1 MPSLDPSLLA
11 IAADALR
18 PTRTSDP
25 LDWYEAHIED
35 IPTSPKR
42 GRFDRRVWPWI
53 PKALAIMSD
62 HETRKAVLLWG
73 TQLGKST
80 AESALACYLIANY
93 PGPMMITQ
101 DTQPNADDFSQ
112 NAFRPLI
119 ANCKPVRDLL
129 VPDSDKSDTL
139 RFRNDMV
146 LWIKSANNETNLQR
160 RTLRYIIADECWE
173 YQPNRID
180 QAIKRVDKFE
190 GLGKVILASQ
200 GSEHGDEFY
209 REWEMTDKATWHM
222 RCKSCG
228 LLQPWVWE
236 QIRFPEDA
244 RGPTGWDTLRVRSG
258 TTYECAGCHVRIP
271 DTEESRNDCNA
282 GGDFV
287 AQCAPRERG
296 LRGLH
301 VNALAGVSWG
311 KLGVEMI
318 KSAEAFDLY
327 ADTEPRKIFKMKRLA
342 QFWSDEGGQ
351 MVTDFRASDYTLG
364 SPWDKVAYLSKHG
377 RIVDRAH
384 AGPEA
389 KATQLRTMGVDK
401 QLDHYWVS
409 IRDFAKDSE
418 SRLVHCQQVTDGWAG
433 LDALAARFNLHPALV
448 GVDAGWSQ
456 QEVIAMCAE
465 RGWKATKGFGQD
477 DFAIR
482 PGMRRF
488 YTEPE
493 TVVLHGGK
501 VGRMIKFS
509 NLALKDILNGMR
521 LRKLHTFPLD
531 APKEYVD
538 MMNAEVRVK
547 DKGKPVWVLK
557 QGVKDNHYFDA
568 EVIALLMA
576 VRWGIG
582 GRDISPPSSEAG
594 PFPQGQM

>member
-1 MPSLDPSLLA
+1 MDRLDPALLGLV
-11 IAADALR
+11 ADALM

-25 LDWYEAHIED
+25 LDWYEANIAD

-53 PKALAIMSD
+53 PRAVAILSD

-80 AESALACYLIANY
+80 AESMLACYLIANY

-112 NAFRPLI
+112 NALRPLI
-119 ANCKPVRDLL
+119 GNCKPVRDLL
-129 VPDSDKSDTL
+129 IPDSDKSDTL

-146 LWIKSANNETNLQR
+146 LYVKSANNETNLQR
-160 RTLRYIIADECWE
+160 RTLRYIIADECWQ
-173 YQPNRID
+173 YQLNRID

-190 GLGKVILASQ
+190 GLGKVVLASQ
-200 GSEHGDEFY
+200 GSDHGDEFH
-209 REWEMTDKATWHM
+209 REWEMTDKATWNF
-222 RCKSCG
+222 RCPHCE

-244 RGPTGWDTLRVRSG
+244 RGPTGWDALRVSKG
-258 TTYECAGCHVRIP
+258 TTYECAGCHVRLA
-271 DTEESRNDCNA
+271 DSEEVRNDCNA
-282 GGDFV
+282 RGDFV
-287 AQCAPRERG
+287 SSCAARERG

-301 VNALAGVSWG
+301 VPAMAGVSWG

-318 KSAEAFDLY
+318 KASEAFDIY
-327 ADTEPRKIFKMKRLA
+327 GDPEPRKIFKQKRLA
-342 QFWSDEGGQ
+342 QFWSDEGGA
-351 MVTDFRASDYTLG
+351 MVADFRASDYLMAT
-364 SPWDKVAYLSKHG
+364 PWDKVGWLNRLG
-377 RIVDRAH
+377 RVVDRPAPP
-384 AGPEA
+384 AD
-389 KATQLRTMGVDK
+389 KDLIRVRTMGCDK
-401 QLDHYWVS
+401 QLDHYWVV
-409 IRDFAKDSE
+409 IRDFARDGE
-418 SRLVHCQQVTDGWAG
+418 SRIVHCQQVTDGWPG
-433 LDALAARFNLHPALV
+433 LDALAARFGVHKALI

-456 QEVIAMCAE
+456 QEVVAMCAE

-482 PGMRRF
+482 PGLRRF
-488 YTEPE
+488 YSEPE
-493 TVVLHGGK
+493 TVVMHGNK
-501 VGRMIKFS
+501 VGKMVKFS
-509 NLALKDILNGMR
+509 NLAMKDILHGMR
-521 LRKLHTFPLD
+521 LRKLHTYSLD
-531 APKEYVD
+531 APPEYVE

-547 DKGKPVWVLK
+547 KDGKPLWVLK

-582 GRDISPPSSEAG
+582 GRDISPPSQEQADT
-594 PFPQGQM
+594 